1 MVIEIRTNP
10 EAAERREPFFT
21 LDGVEYTIPEMI
33 GGEVS
38 LQALE
43 RFRSEPELAV
53 IAWMM
58 ETVIGKDAWKA
69 LRNAKGL
76 DAADL
81 ASVIEAV
88 RTKVMGTL
96 EDAGKS

>member
-1 MVIEIRTNP
+1 MIEIKTNP
-10 EAAERREPFFT
+10 AAVDEREPLFS
-21 LDGVEYTIPEMI
+21 LDGVEYTVPKLI

-76 DAADL
+76 DPKDL
-81 ASVIEAV
+81 AAVIEAV
-88 RTKVMGTL
+88 REKVMGTL
-96 EDAGKS
+96 EDAGKN